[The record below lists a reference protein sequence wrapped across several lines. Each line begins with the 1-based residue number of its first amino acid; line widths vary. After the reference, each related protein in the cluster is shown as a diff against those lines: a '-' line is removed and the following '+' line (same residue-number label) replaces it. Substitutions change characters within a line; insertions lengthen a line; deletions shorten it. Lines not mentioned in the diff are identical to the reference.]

1 MALKESIVIT
11 AIDKFSRVSRKFV
24 ASIKKNRNAI
34 KKFGDN
40 LQKAKFA
47 FAAFAAAIAVGFTA
61 SVVNAAKFEKG
72 ITNVFTLLDKPQIK
86 QFGSQLEMAQRNAVR
101 MGFAIEDA
109 NKALFDTVSALGAGE
124 QALKTFDI
132 ANKLAIGGQTELRIA
147 VDGLTS
153 IVNAYGKDVTDATE
167 VANAFFSAQRA
178 GKTTVAE
185 LSASIGRVAP
195 VAKQA
200 GIGFKTLLA
209 TASQLT
215 LGGLSTEEAT
225 TALRGAIAGL
235 IKPTGDAARVIEE
248 AGIPFGAAALQ
259 NADFTE
265 VLLKLAKAAKK
276 NPDALAAMIPNIRAL
291 TAISA
296 LGEKEVGNLR
306 KIIVSIN
313 DDIKNGT
320 GLTEAYAKNVK
331 TLDQIFKR
339 ILGSAKDLA
348 SEFGKELFPILKPI
362 GLQIIKLIRAFADL
376 SPTIKK
382 AILAITGLLGAFAGT
397 FAVVGSLLAMKA
409 TLIALGVTLS
419 AIAIPAAIFV
429 GFLAALSPLVF
440 SLTKNWEDWV
450 TVFGFIN
457 EQVDKLILNIGKLIS
472 KIPFLGKIGRFLMGS
487 PELANPKLSP
497 LPTGGDITT
506 RAGLDANININAPKG
521 VVGSVETKTTGTDF
535 ANLGVNL
542 AGAGG

>member
-1 MALKESIVIT
+1 MAFQESFLIKAV
-11 AIDKFSRVSRKFV
+11 DQFSRVNRKF
-24 ASIKKNRNAI
+24 ADQIEKNRKSIKK
-34 KKFGDN
+34 FTSN
-40 LQKAKFA
+40 LEKAKFA
-47 FAAFAAAIAVGFTA
+47 FTAFAGAIALGFTA
-61 SVVNAAKFEKG
+61 SVVSAAKFEKG
-72 ITNVFTLLDKPQIK
+72 ITNVFTLLDKPQIQ
-86 QFGSQLEMAQRNAVR
+86 QFGNQLEMAQRNAVR

-109 NKALFDTVSALGAGE
+109 NKALFDTVSALGAGK

-153 IVNAYGKDVTDATE
+153 IVNAYGKETTDATE

-235 IKPTGDAARVIEE
+235 IKPTGDAAKVIKKF
-248 AGIPFGAAALQ
+248 GIPIGASALQ

-276 NPDALAAMIPNIRAL
+276 NPDALALMIPNIRAL

-296 LGEKEVGNLR
+296 IGTKEVGNLR
-306 KIIVSIN
+306 NIIASIN
-313 DDIKNGT
+313 KDYKEGT

-331 TLDQIFKR
+331 TLTQIFKAVV
-339 ILGSAKDLA
+339 GSVKDLSA
-348 SEFGKELFPILKPI
+348 EFGKELFPILKPI
-362 GLQIIKLIRAFADL
+362 GLQMIKLIRAFADL
-376 SPTIKK
+376 SPNTKK
-382 AILAITGLLGAFAGT
+382 LILLITGLVGAFAGLLGAIGILVAFKG
-397 FAVVGSLLAMKA
+397 
-409 TLIALGVTLS
+409 TLIAIGAVLATLS
-419 AIAIPAAIFV
+419 LPALAVVATLGAVGAIIIYW
-429 GFLAALSPLVF
+429 
-440 SLTKNWEDWV
+440 K
-450 TVFGFIN
+450 
-457 EQVDKLILNIGKLIS
+457 QIS
-472 KIPFLGKIGRFLMGS
+472 KAINDTVDAIDRFFERITRFRGVGKGLLKTALRPLGLGGLVDVKR
-487 PELANPKLSP
+487 PELTP
-497 LPTGGDITT
+497 LPAGGDITT

-521 VVGSVETKTTGTDF
+521 VVGSVETKTTGTEF

-542 AGAGG
+542 AGAKI

>member
-1 MALKESIVIT
+1 MAFTESFKIK
-11 AIDKFSRVSRKFV
+11 AIDQFSRV
-24 ASIKKNRNAI
+24 NRNFRSQIEKNSKNI
-34 KKFGDN
+34 KRFTAN
-40 LQKAKFA
+40 LERAKFA
-47 FAAFAAAIAVGFTA
+47 FTAFAGAIALGFTA
-61 SVVNAAKFEKG
+61 SVVSAAKFEKG
-72 ITNVFTLLDKPQIK
+72 ITNVFTLLDKPQIEK
-86 QFGSQLEMAQRNAVR
+86 FGGQLEMAQRNAVR
-101 MGFAIEDA
+101 MGFAIEDS
-109 NKALFDTVSALGAGE
+109 NKALFDTISALGAGE
-124 QALKTFDI
+124 QATKTFNI
-132 ANKLAIGGQTELRIA
+132 ATKLAIGGQTELRIA

-153 IVNAYGKDVTDATE
+153 IVNAYGKDTTDATE

-235 IKPTGDAARVIEE
+235 IKPTGDAAKVIRKF
-248 AGIPFGAAALQ
+248 GIPVGASALQ

-265 VLLKLAKAAKK
+265 VLLKLAKAAKE

-306 KIIVSIN
+306 KIIASIN
-313 DDIKNGT
+313 KDIKEGT
-320 GLTEAYAKNVK
+320 GLTEAYTKNVK
-331 TLDQIFKR
+331 TLSQIFKA
-339 ILGSAKDLA
+339 IIGSAKDMTA
-348 SEFGKELFPILKPI
+348 QFGKELFPILKPI

-376 SPTIKK
+376 SPNVKK
-382 AILAITGLLGAFAGT
+382 LILLIVGLAGAFSGVLALLGGLIAFKG
-397 FAVVGSLLAMKA
+397 
-409 TLIALGVTLS
+409 TLIAIGAVLATVSLPALAVVAALG
-419 AIAIPAAIFV
+419 AIGTVIVFWEDIAKAINDTVDAVDRLFEKITSFKGIGK
-429 GFLAALSPLVF
+429 GFLRGALSPLGLG
-440 SLTKNWEDWV
+440 SLMDIK
-450 TVFGFIN
+450 
-457 EQVDKLILNIGKLIS
+457 
-472 KIPFLGKIGRFLMGS
+472 R
-487 PELANPKLSP
+487 PEMSP
-497 LPTGGDITT
+497 LPAGGDITT

-521 VVGSVETKTTGTDF
+521 VVGSVETKTTGTEF

-542 AGAGG
+542 AGASI